1 MKVDVSTSCILDGAA
16 ALYRVENFMNNNEAF
31 KYVTGLGNYEHI
43 KFVYGVLGL
52 AVTQLKYKSTKLV
65 RPDEF
70 FLTLMK
76 LPLATEDFALS
87 LDFGISR
94 FVVAQIVGT

>member
-1 MKVDVSTSCILDGAA
+1 MGKNETIAPEDIDLDNEQPSTMKVDVLTLCILDGTT

-52 AVTQLKYKSTKLV
+52 AVTQLKYKSTKLDP
-65 RPDEF
+65 PDELF
-70 FLTLMK
+70 
-76 LPLATEDFALS
+76 
-87 LDFGISR
+87 
-94 FVVAQIVGT
+94 